1 MSDPDLFDAFY
12 GQTRD
17 RLLVLAFAL
26 TGDLPASRGAVR
38 DSFIAAWHHWGKVK
52 RLPDPEAWV
61 RPHVWAHA
69 QRRHT
74 ARIWHRDRKLDPE
87 LRATLDALAKL
98 PVTARKALLLTQLT
112 NTSREEM
119 AREVGLPLAAA
130 EERLQQA
137 TTQFALQ
144 REVPSTSVRPLLDA
158 LRVPCADQRWPRAT
172 IIRRAGATRRRTHA
186 LAGVALV
193 TAALVVSGFAV
204 ADSDGVHPTL
214 EAAGHR
220 VTGVPSEGTG
230 EDPPPSTVA
239 DPITTEALLTRD
251 QVGRAVP
258 GRRWRITGTD
268 PAQGRAMP
276 CQRKSFADPRA
287 ATSLVRNFTT
297 RHRPGK
303 PQLAAVQ
310 TVELS
315 PDAEAASKGFATT
328 TRWLAGCTMSR
339 TQLLGV
345 RRVKGLGD
353 EAQQYT
359 LQAWGKPRA
368 TMVIGVARTGRLTTV
383 TLTRT
388 SGSASPDRAANLRL
402 LVSAVDDLCPTTG
415 GGPCSAMPK
424 AKDMAAPPAGS
435 LPMMLSELDL
445 PPVAGV
451 ERPWVGTTPR
461 KALTNLAATGCDQS
475 SFRAGG
481 TRRPARSSCQVPGS
495 PTPSGSPRRSVAS
508 AASGGPPVRDRC
520 PHQAGR
526 LHPARARHQGAAD
539 VRRSPA
545 SRSGGSGPRSPQAGD
560 DLLHGSRPSRQSG
573 RPGRLRA
580 GRPALDDAFPSSRRW
595 CTGPVSGCARCPPDL
610 TRCPASC
617 PGCQTGGSHGISRP
631 APGASARR
639 SRTASC
645 RP

>member
-61 RPHVWAHA
+61 RPHVWSHA

-74 ARIWHRDRKLDPE
+74 ARIWHRDRKLDPG

-112 NTSREEM
+112 NTSRQEM

-137 TTQFALQ
+137 TTQFALH
-144 REVPSTSVRPLLDA
+144 REVPSTAVRPLLDA
-158 LRVPCADQRWPRAT
+158 LTAHCADQRWPRAT

-186 LAGVALV
+186 LAGVGLV

-214 EAAGHR
+214 AAAGHR

-230 EDPPPSTVA
+230 EDPQPSTVA
-239 DPITTEALLTRD
+239 DPITTAALLTRD

-258 GRRWRITGTD
+258 GRQWRITGTD
-268 PAQGRAMP
+268 PAQGRALP
-276 CQRKSFADPRA
+276 CQRRAFADRRA
-287 ATSLVRNFTT
+287 PTSLVRNFTT
-297 RHRPGK
+297 RDRRGK

-315 PDAEAASKGFATT
+315 QDAEAAAKGFATT
-328 TRWLAGCTMSR
+328 TGWFAGCTLSR

-345 RRVKGLGD
+345 RRVKGLGN

-359 LQAWGKPRA
+359 LQAWGQPRA

-388 SGSASPDRAANLRL
+388 AGSDRPDRAANLRL

-415 GGPCSAMPK
+415 GGPCSAMPE
-424 AKDMAAPPAGS
+424 ATDMAAPPSGS
-435 LPMMLSELDL
+435 LPMMISELDL

-461 KALTNLAATGCDQS
+461 KAMTNLAATGCDQS
-475 SFRAGG
+475 SFRGWRHAA
-481 TRRPARSSCQVPGS
+481 TRSFLVPGARLADAFGL
-495 PTPSGSPRRSVAS
+495 TETV
-508 AASGGPPVRDRC
+508 
-520 PHQAGR
+520 GR
-526 LHPARARHQGAAD
+526 Q
-539 VRRSPA
+539 RSPA
-545 SRSGGSGPRSPQAGD
+545 AARRFVTRVRTELAGCTKRALGTKVLRLAD
-560 DLLHGSRPSRQSG
+560 Q
-573 RPGRLRA
+573 PGLSVWRVRTQVTDKQVMTFYMGVVRA
-580 GRPALDDAFPSSRRW
+580 GSAVAQVGFVPDGAHSMTTPQFTALVHRAGERLAAMPS
-595 CTGPVSGCARCPPDL
+595 
-610 TRCPASC
+610 
-617 PGCQTGGSHGISRP
+617 
-631 APGASARR
+631 
-639 SRTASC
+639 
-645 RP
+645 